1 MSTILGQTF
10 MAIIRLLLLAI
21 FAQVVLSWVLAL
33 GVRSP
38 FLLTL
43 YRAVSSITE
52 PLMRPLRRVI
62 PPIGMIDITPM
73 VAIIILLILHQVV
86 DTLL

>member
-1 MSTILGQTF
+1 VSAILGQTLI
-10 MAIIRLLLLAI
+10 AIIQLLLLAI

-43 YRAVSSITE
+43 YRAVSSVTE

-73 VAIIILLILHQVV
+73 VAIIILLILRQAVAAV
-86 DTLL
+86 L